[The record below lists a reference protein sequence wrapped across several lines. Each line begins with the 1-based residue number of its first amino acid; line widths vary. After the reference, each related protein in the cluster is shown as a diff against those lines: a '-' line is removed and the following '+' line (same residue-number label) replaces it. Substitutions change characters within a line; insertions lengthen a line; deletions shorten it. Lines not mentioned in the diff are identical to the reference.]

1 MSDSRLFTSFH
12 EKLMMLSHSADF
24 INDRRDRKLAALAE
38 LCAEALGIERV
49 SVWQLS
55 HGHDRITC
63 EYLFDSDQQSGGTAD
78 YDPSDPLVLY
88 RDDHPHYFELL
99 GKARLIDASNARTDP
114 ATLSFRDNYLIPLG
128 IHSMLDAPIFDGA
141 RPSGVIC
148 LESLSLHNWTLPELS
163 FVVAVADTISLINT
177 HEAWL
182 DSKRKLDYITHFDS
196 LTGLVNL
203 NSLRDRMGYLVSKA
217 RRKNRGAFLLVWV
230 DLDRLKAI
238 NDGLGPQVGDSV
250 IAETGRRLS
259 EMKLAGKDLLAR
271 IGGDEFALILDSDA
285 QSESVEEISDR
296 IRREIHRPFNF
307 HDQQLTLSAS
317 LGICEFPTDGHDA
330 ESLLRSAEAAMYC
343 AKQRGQSQACRF
355 DTSIQNTARSRFAL
369 ERELR
374 HAIHHDT
381 LDVYYQPIYN
391 GDVSALVCAEA
402 LVRWEHPKRGLLPPI
417 EFLEV
422 ARSAGLMY
430 ELGRCV
436 LRRVCLHLQQA
447 RSRHIQMPVITVNLA
462 AEQVLTPELP
472 NDIAVICQEYGVC
485 PSALHFE
492 VTEDAIRGDSKALR
506 TTLNR
511 IVEAGSELAI
521 DDFGTG
527 YSSLSRLK
535 SLPFSK
541 IKIDR
546 SFIMDIPDD
555 EDDCAITLSI
565 IGLAK
570 GLGLSVVAEGV
581 ETQAHEQWLQ
591 AQNCQ
596 FLQGY
601 RYSKPVPFAALME
614 QFVLNDQIPIQRYR
628 D

>member
-1 MSDSRLFTSFH
+1 MSDSRIFTSFH
-12 EKLMMLSHSADF
+12 EKLMMLSHSTDF
-24 INDRRDRKLAALAE
+24 INERRDRKLAALAE

-49 SVWQLS
+49 SVWLLS

-63 EYLFDSDQQSGGTAD
+63 EYLFDESLRKAGAAE
-78 YDPSDPLVLY
+78 YDPTEPLILY
-88 RDDHPHYFELL
+88 RNDHPRYFELL
-99 GKARLIDASNARTDP
+99 GKARLIDASNAREDP

-148 LESLSLHNWTLPELS
+148 LESLRPHNWTLPELS

-196 LTGLVNL
+196 LTGLANL

-217 RRKNRGAFLLVWV
+217 RHLNHSAFLLVWV

-238 NDGLGPQVGDSV
+238 NDGLGPQVGDAV

-259 EMKLAGKDLLAR
+259 ELKLPGKDLLAR
-271 IGGDEFALILDSDA
+271 IGGDEFALILDSAA
-285 QSESVEEISDR
+285 QSEAVDRISDR
-296 IRREIHRPFNF
+296 IRREIQRPLKV
-307 HDQQLTLSAS
+307 HGQQLTLSAS
-317 LGICEFPTDGHDA
+317 LGICEYPTDGDDA

-343 AKQRGQSQACRF
+343 AKQQGQSQACRF
-355 DTSIQNTARSRFAL
+355 DTSIQATARSRFAL

-374 HAIHHDT
+374 QAIHNDT
-381 LDVYYQPIYN
+381 LNVYYQPIYN
-391 GDVSALVCAEA
+391 GDASAMVSAEA
-402 LVRWEHPKRGLLPPI
+402 LVRWEHPERGLLSPM

-422 ARSAGLMY
+422 ARGAGLMY

-447 RSRHIQMPVITVNLA
+447 RSRHVQMPVITVNLA
-462 AEQVLTPELP
+462 AEQVLKPELP
-472 NDIAVICQEYGVC
+472 DDINAVCKDFGVC
-485 PSALHFE
+485 PSTLHFE
-492 VTEDAIRGDSKALR
+492 VTEDAIQGDSNALR
-506 TTLNR
+506 TILKR
-511 IVEAGSELAI
+511 LVKAGSELAI

-535 SLPFSK
+535 ALPFSK

-546 SFIMDIPDD
+546 SFIMDLPND

-581 ETQAHEQWLQ
+581 ETEAHEQWLQ
-591 AQNCQ
+591 AQGCQ

-601 RYSKPVPFAALME
+601 RYSRPVPFATLLERFIFNAR
-614 QFVLNDQIPIQRYR
+614 VPIAPYR